1 MDVSISMLTTG
12 KMPGSAGFDWEEGLA
27 SPLSSNSAEA
37 AAGGDF
43 GIESTASVGSLAAI
57 TIAGAIDGP
66 KAFRG
71 LRLYSTTKGFVGR
84 FMEPIQVGRS
94 FSISTGQ

>member
-1 MDVSISMLTTG
+1 VI
-12 KMPGSAGFDWEEGLA
+12 
-27 SPLSSNSAEA
+27 SNSAEA
-37 AAGGDF
+37 AACGDF
-43 GIESTASVGSLAAI
+43 GIESAAGVGRLAAI
-57 TIAGAIDGP
+57 SLAEIVDGP
-66 KAFRG
+66 KAFRA